1 MSLLRR
7 HDLSLWKLSLNSRQ
21 KGDFAEDRAIDYLQE
36 QDFLVI
42 DRNFS
47 SRFGEIDIIA
57 LKDKVLHF
65 VEVKSG
71 EYDPIYQITP
81 SKLSKIQ
88 KTAYIYM
95 SRKKLDLDF
104 CIDALI
110 VTETIELIENITLWN
125 LRH

>member
-1 MSLLRR
+1 MRVMNLQKPHGLNLLR
-7 HDLSLWKLSLNSRQ
+7 LSLSRQ
-21 KGDFAEDRAIDYLQE
+21 KGNFAEDRAIDYLQE
-36 QDFLVI
+36 LGFLVI
-42 DRNFS
+42 DRNYY

-57 LKDKVLHF
+57 TKEKVLHF

-88 KTAYIYM
+88 KTAQIYM
-95 SRKKLDLDF
+95 SKKRLDMDF

-110 VTETIELIENITLWN
+110 VTEDIELIENITL
-125 LRH
+125 

>member
-1 MSLLRR
+1 MS
-7 HDLSLWKLSLNSRQ
+7 KE
-21 KGDFAEDRAIDYLQE
+21 KGTFAEDRAVDYLQE
-36 QDFLVI
+36 HDFLVI
-42 DRNFS
+42 DRNYY

-57 LKDKVLHF
+57 IKDKVLHF

-81 SKLSKIQ
+81 FKLSKIQ

-95 SRKKLDLDF
+95 SKKRLDMDF

-110 VTETIELIENITLWN
+110 VTEEIELIENITL
-125 LRH
+125 